1 MSAYKDII
9 EKLRLRMPLV
19 VTLPDPVSGQPFS
32 VNRDN
37 ILQLLVI
44 DTANLHFEAATL
56 AALYG
61 EMARIHAAA
70 IKHHEDEEVLLRTWK
85 AQMRE
90 EHRRACEKKPT
101 DRACDDYYQ
110 QHPEY
115 KDRYQ
120 KTIDA
125 KVLIGLSDDLKKAFE
140 LKSFAIGHLS
150 GDLIGHNR
158 AQNST
163 ERLQDMAL
171 TSLAEEAMA
180 ASGSA
185 NAAADFREGKS
196 QADSSVKT
204 EVAPTPPAPKKPP
217 KRSPAKT
224 GATETKRTARKAR
237 TTGKGTKK

>member
-1 MSAYKDII
+1 MSAYKTII

-19 VTLPDPVSGQPFS
+19 VTLPDPISGEPFS
-32 VNRDN
+32 INRDN

-125 KVLIGLSDDLKKAFE
+125 RVLIGLSDDLKKAFE

-158 AQNST
+158 AQNAT
-163 ERLQDMAL
+163 ERLNDMGL
-171 TSLAEEAMA
+171 ENLAEQTLAE
-180 ASGSA
+180 SGSA
-185 NAAADFREGKS
+185 NAAADFREGK
-196 QADSSVKT
+196 ATAVTDT
-204 EVAPTPPAPKKPP
+204 PPTPPVSKPPPKKAT
-217 KRSPAKT
+217 KKT
-224 GATETKRTARKAR
+224 TPTKAATKKKKTARRAR
-237 TTGKGTKK
+237 RT